1 MMKSTT
7 VSVSINSEPQVV
19 YDFVSNLE
27 NLPKFAPSTFPSI
40 KEENGEW
47 IVETPQGRI
56 KVVLA
61 ERNNFGILDHYV
73 KLTSGVEV
81 YVPMRVIKNDNGSEV
96 SLTVFQAPVITD
108 EEYAKDI
115 QIVKKNLNHLKTLIE
130 EN

>member
-61 ERNNFGILDHYV
+61 ERNNFFGASACFNQFG
-73 KLTSGVEV
+73 TSLLAI
-81 YVPMRVIKNDNGSEV
+81 P
-96 SLTVFQAPVITD
+96 
-108 EEYAKDI
+108 
-115 QIVKKNLNHLKTLIE
+115 
-130 EN
+130 